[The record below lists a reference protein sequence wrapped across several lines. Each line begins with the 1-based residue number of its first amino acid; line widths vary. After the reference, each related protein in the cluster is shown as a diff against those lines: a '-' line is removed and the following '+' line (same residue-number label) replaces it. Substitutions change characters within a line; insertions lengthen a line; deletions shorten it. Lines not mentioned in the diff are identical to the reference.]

1 MRAKTYS
8 GARSSGT
15 SARRPASIDPCSA
28 PGRERASRRGIVPCN
43 LGACRCGLPE
53 LAHSPGHDMRLL
65 DETAHD
71 LRFAT
76 RVFKRSPG
84 FTLVAFVTLVV
95 GIATVTSV
103 FSYLDAIYFA
113 RLPYKDAD
121 RIVALNERRP
131 KGFVSYSALSLDAIR
146 LIQGAHRSFES
157 TS

>member
-1 MRAKTYS
+1 
-8 GARSSGT
+8 
-15 SARRPASIDPCSA
+15 
-28 PGRERASRRGIVPCN
+28 
-43 LGACRCGLPE
+43 
-53 LAHSPGHDMRLL
+53 MRLL

-113 RLPYKDAD
+113 RLPYKGAD

-146 LIQGAHRSFES
+146 LIQGANRSFER
-157 TS
+157 TSVYDEMSGTVMFGNEPRPLRTLRVDSAFVPLFYLLPEPDRWMSREDTSANAP